1 MTQFLGTI
9 RVIFMITTPKVTIIL
24 LHTSKI
30 MQLFFL
36 IYSQHLHFALKM
48 RRKNLFIHCALLT
61 VVRLKT
67 YP

>member
-30 MQLFFL
+30 MQLFF
-36 IYSQHLHFALKM
+36 
-48 RRKNLFIHCALLT
+48 
-61 VVRLKT
+61 
-67 YP
+67 